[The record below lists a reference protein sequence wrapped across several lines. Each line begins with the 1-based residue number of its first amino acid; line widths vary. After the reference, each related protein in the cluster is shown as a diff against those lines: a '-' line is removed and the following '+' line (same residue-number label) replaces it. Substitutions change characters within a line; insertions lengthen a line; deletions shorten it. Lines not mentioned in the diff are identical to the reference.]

1 MKSLSYSVIES
12 FDTEQQLNSIRNN
25 VNTIDNQNQ
34 TIANNENEIDENIR
48 KIETTP
54 IYNIKYDELK
64 ENEKFKQMEN
74 DYKSIILQE
83 KFLLALGGIAF
94 ASLIVL
100 GTQI

>member
-1 MKSLSYSVIES
+1 
-12 FDTEQQLNSIRNN
+12 
-25 VNTIDNQNQ
+25 
-34 TIANNENEIDENIR
+34 
-48 KIETTP
+48 
-54 IYNIKYDELK
+54 
-64 ENEKFKQMEN
+64 MEN